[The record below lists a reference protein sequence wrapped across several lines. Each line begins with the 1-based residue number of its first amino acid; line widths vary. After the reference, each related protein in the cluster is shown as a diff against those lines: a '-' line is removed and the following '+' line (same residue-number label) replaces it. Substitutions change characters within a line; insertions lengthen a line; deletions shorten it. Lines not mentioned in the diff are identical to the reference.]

1 MMAVQTFTFDAQA
14 PIRTILKDDEPW
26 FVAADVCAAL
36 TISNPSDAIKGLDD
50 DERTTLDNPEGR
62 AGEGAQS
69 FNLISESGL
78 YTLILR
84 SRKPQARAFRRW
96 VTHEV
101 LPALRRTGRY
111 EVPPPTV
118 GSVSGASVLRYDS
131 HPVRV
136 FRHLGQ
142 AWVVAKDFCLA
153 CGYSWHK
160 GGALVVG
167 VPENLKGIATIETLE
182 GDTRQPHLVLSLA
195 GIQHFSQRARYV
207 EARAFHAWMK
217 EVISTQ
223 DLPTNPVV
231 PTQKR
236 TQHLHS
242 RSSDRAIASSEPS
255 ATAPAFV
262 PPPGERAHFAEEALH
277 YHQRRSDMRDL
288 RYAYEAHMP
297 QLLADLMHLAEE
309 RGIDFGDM
317 LTLGRQHFICERAAR

>member
-36 TISNPSDAIKGLDD
+36 DIEKHRDAVSRLED
-50 DERTTLDNPEGR
+50 DERGSVVVDTLGGPQET
-62 AGEGAQS
+62 AA
-69 FNLISESGL
+69 ISESGL

-101 LPALRRTGRY
+101 LPALRRTGHF
-111 EVPPPTV
+111 EAQQPV
-118 GSVSGASVLRYDS
+118 GEVSGASVLRYEGQ
-131 HPVRV
+131 PVRV
-136 FRHLGQ
+136 FQHLGQ
-142 AWVVAKDFCLA
+142 PWVVAKDFCLA

-167 VPENLKGIATIETLE
+167 VPESLKGIANIETLE

-207 EARAFHAWMK
+207 EARAFHTWMK
-217 EVISTQ
+217 EMISTQ
-223 DLPTNPVV
+223 DLPASPVV

-236 TQHLHS
+236 TPRLHS
-242 RSSDRAIASSEPS
+242 RSSDRALSSPEPT

-277 YHQRRSDMRDL
+277 YHQRQSDMRDL
-288 RYAYEAHMP
+288 RYAYEVHMP

-317 LTLGRQHFICERAAR
+317 LTRGRQHFTLERSTM